1 MVRKV
6 DTLPDLGDITGMFDA
21 EMRPLL
27 RREVTD
33 APDPKRI
40 ADMDAQYRE
49 RLDAMPSDG
58 IEPDD
63 WSVELYGKYEGPIPS
78 EYRQADYE
86 RNSPTKWTMSQQDLD
101 RLDARDEQV
110 KRNADAAWND
120 FHSDYPQYSA
130 EQVEV
135 ATLATL
141 DELRDL
147 GISPKKAFSDWPE
160 LKERISHTLKFG
172 SAYGYV
178 PEAME
183 ARDLALNDD
192 GRSMGL
198 DYGGGGPRQT
208 PATDTRPSK
217 GNDSAGEMR
226 QELNEIAI
234 KLGLY

>member
-1 MVRKV
+1 
-6 DTLPDLGDITGMFDA
+6 
-21 EMRPLL
+21 
-27 RREVTD
+27 
-33 APDPKRI
+33 
-40 ADMDAQYRE
+40 MDAQYRE
-49 RLDAMPSDG
+49 RLDAMPSAG
-58 IEPDD
+58 VEPDD
-63 WSVELYGKYEGPIPS
+63 WNVELYGTYEGPIPS

-101 RLDARDEQV
+101 RLDANDAQV
-110 KRNADAAWND
+110 RRNSDAAWND

-172 SAYGYV
+172 SAHGYV

-183 ARDLALNDD
+183 ARDRNLTNDD
-192 GRSMGL
+192 DSRSTSMS
-198 DYGGGGPRQT
+198 YGAGPRQGT
-208 PATDTRPSK
+208 ALDGTSADK
-217 GNDSAGEMR
+217 GKDAAGSMR
-226 QELNEIAI
+226 DELIAEQR
-234 KLGLY
+234 KLGLWG